1 MKNETKTAFQH
12 ALISLLCFLIFVI
25 LIQVVF
31 PLLKEQIAN
40 LVLFIGPGTTL
51 LETSYLVIYILLIS
65 LCATVSYALY
75 LILTA
80 NTRAKLVAFGR
91 TKILFDLLEQFRSI
105 YEGAPVPFITLNN
118 RGDIVDQNKAA
129 LRFFGVGPEG
139 ISGKNI
145 FEFLTP
151 EYREQSEKFSSYYDS
166 KIPIDREEVQMV
178 TPEGKVRSVML
189 SVFRAENPVKKG
201 RAGLATIFD
210 ITKEKELD
218 RAKTQFV
225 SLASHQ
231 LRSPIV
237 TVKWYVEMLLSGD
250 LGPLNEKQLDYI
262 SRLGKVNQSMTELVE
277 TLLSISRIEI
287 GALAI
292 DKKRVNVPKIIDD
305 ILPELE
311 TVRKQNN
318 VKIIRQYD
326 GNLTDI
332 EGDPRLLRIVIQN
345 LISNALKY
353 ARQDGTVEIR
363 LKESW
368 SERSII
374 ITDDG
379 IGIPENE
386 QDKIFTKLF
395 RASNARTLEGND
407 GTGLGLYLVKSIM
420 EALGGSISFF
430 SKENRG
436 STFVLK
442 I

>member
-1 MKNETKTAFQH
+1 
-12 ALISLLCFLIFVI
+12 
-25 LIQVVF
+25 
-31 PLLKEQIAN
+31 
-40 LVLFIGPGTTL
+40 
-51 LETSYLVIYILLIS
+51 
-65 LCATVSYALY
+65 
-75 LILTA
+75 
-80 NTRAKLVAFGR
+80 
-91 TKILFDLLEQFRSI
+91 
-105 YEGAPVPFITLNN
+105 
-118 RGDIVDQNKAA
+118 
-129 LRFFGVGPEG
+129 
-139 ISGKNI
+139 
-145 FEFLTP
+145 
-151 EYREQSEKFSSYYDS
+151 
-166 KIPIDREEVQMV
+166 
-178 TPEGKVRSVML
+178 
-189 SVFRAENPVKKG
+189 
-201 RAGLATIFD
+201 
-210 ITKEKELD
+210 
-218 RAKTQFV
+218 
-225 SLASHQ
+225 
-231 LRSPIV
+231 
-237 TVKWYVEMLLSGD
+237 
-250 LGPLNEKQLDYI
+250 
-262 SRLGKVNQSMTELVE
+262 MTELVE

-407 GTGLGLYLVKSIM
+407 GTGLGLYLVKIYRQLAVTANIAPRDVGDHLLM
-420 EALGGSISFF
+420 GGAEAEIALVAVLEAQQFRAVLLPA
-430 SKENRG
+430 RG
-436 STFVLK
+436 FLPQLRRLHRRHQQFDGAGAIHFLAHDIGDFIQYHQSQW
-442 I
+442 

>member
-1 MKNETKTAFQH
+1 
-12 ALISLLCFLIFVI
+12 
-25 LIQVVF
+25 
-31 PLLKEQIAN
+31 
-40 LVLFIGPGTTL
+40 
-51 LETSYLVIYILLIS
+51 
-65 LCATVSYALY
+65 
-75 LILTA
+75 
-80 NTRAKLVAFGR
+80 
-91 TKILFDLLEQFRSI
+91 
-105 YEGAPVPFITLNN
+105 
-118 RGDIVDQNKAA
+118 
-129 LRFFGVGPEG
+129 
-139 ISGKNI
+139 
-145 FEFLTP
+145 
-151 EYREQSEKFSSYYDS
+151 
-166 KIPIDREEVQMV
+166 MV

-332 EGDPRLLRIVIQN
+332 EGDPRLLRIGKF
-345 LISNALKY
+345 LKDHQFDELLQFINIL
-353 ARQDGTVEIR
+353 RGDMSFVGPRPEVPSEVETYD
-363 LKESW
+363 KET
-368 SERSII
+368 RDII
-374 ITDDG
+374 LSVKPGLTD
-379 IGIPENE
+379 
-386 QDKIFTKLF
+386 L
-395 RASNARTLEGND
+395 ATLEDVHEAEILKGAPD
-407 GTGLGLYLVKSIM
+407 PHEAYRRLIQPGKLRLAKEYVKTR
-420 EALGGSISFF
+420 SFWLDI
-430 SKENRG
+430 KII
-436 STFVLK
+436 LK
-442 I
+442 TIKIAII